1 MRYTRP
7 ADSQPARSRARYPVH
22 ANVRVLCAD
31 SMTGVAARMVNVSD
45 SGAAVESPVP
55 LKLGEVVYLEVRQ
68 FHLYGTAHVNRC
80 SAKFRGYVAG
90 LEFQGSLLGGKAT

>member
-7 ADSQPARSRARYPVH
+7 ADRNRRKAERYPVH

-31 SMTGVAARMVNVSD
+31 SMIGVAARIVNISD
-45 SGAAVESPVP
+45 SGAALELRVP

-80 SAKFRGYVAG
+80 TSKFRGYVAG
-90 LEFQGSLLGGKAT
+90 LEFQGSLVAAGIK

>member
-7 ADSQPARSRARYPVH
+7 ADRNRRGAERFPIH

-31 SMTGVAARMVNVSD
+31 SMIGVAARIVNISD
-45 SGAAVESPVP
+45 SGAAVESRVP
-55 LKLGEVVYLEVRQ
+55 LKLGEIVYLELRQ

-80 SAKFRGYVAG
+80 SSKFGKYVAG
-90 LEFQGSLLGGKAT
+90 LEFQGTLLGAT

>member
-1 MRYTRP
+1 MRNTRP
-7 ADSQPARSRARYPVH
+7 ADRNRRNAERYPIH
-22 ANVRVLCAD
+22 ANVRVLRAE
-31 SMTGVAARMVNVSD
+31 SMTGIAARMVNISD

-90 LEFQGSLLGGKAT
+90 LEFQGALLGAQAK